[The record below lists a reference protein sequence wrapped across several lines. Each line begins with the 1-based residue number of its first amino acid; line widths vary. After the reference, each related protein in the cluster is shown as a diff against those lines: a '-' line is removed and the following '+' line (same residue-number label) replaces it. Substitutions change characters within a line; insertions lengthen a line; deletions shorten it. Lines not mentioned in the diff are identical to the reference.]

1 MSFWTILALLAMGAL
16 ASFGCYFLKRASAG
30 GFSPARLIRTPEL
43 YIGGILYVA
52 SSVLNIWLL
61 KVLPYSIILP
71 LGSLS
76 YVWTLI
82 ISALLLKE
90 KVRTNQSIG
99 VIIILCGVTMIA
111 LSV

>member
-1 MSFWTILALLAMGAL
+1 MSVLTIIALLAMGAL

-30 GFSPARLIRTPEL
+30 GLNVKRLLTTPDL

-90 KVRTNQSIG
+90 KVRTNQIVGVVIIMCG
-99 VIIILCGVTMIA
+99 VILTA
-111 LSV
+111 LSI